1 MGFNKILI
9 ILLMISSV
17 MLTGCTS
24 INLKYFSA
32 GTNSRGMLEG
42 NFDLVE
48 VDETTKI
55 KDEVDE
61 TTTGEDSLI
70 KNTNKGTSIDDDD
83 DANNFYNQP
92 TGNTSKTPI
101 NTNNN
106 SSSTTTNNNNSS
118 TTTTNNNNSS
128 TTTTTNNNNSTTNN
142 KNKSKHKNANVGD
155 IDNGVVPQVK

>member
-9 ILLMISSV
+9 VLLMISSV

-24 INLKYFSA
+24 INLKYFSV

-42 NFDLVE
+42 NFDLVD

-55 KDEVDE
+55 KDEADE

-70 KNTNKGTSIDDDD
+70 KNTNKGTSIDDDE

-92 TGNTSKTPI
+92 TGETSKTPI
-101 NTNNN
+101 NTNTNTNDSDNN
-106 SSSTTTNNNNSS
+106 DNDNDNDSSTTE
-118 TTTTNNNNSS
+118 
-128 TTTTTNNNNSTTNN
+128 
-142 KNKSKHKNANVGD
+142 NKSKSANVGEAS
-155 IDNGVVPQVK
+155 NGVVPQVK

>member
-9 ILLMISSV
+9 VLLMISSV

-24 INLKYFSA
+24 INLKYFSV

-42 NFDLVE
+42 NFDLVD

-55 KDEVDE
+55 KDEADE

-70 KNTNKGTSIDDDD
+70 KNTNKGTSIDDDE

-92 TGNTSKTPI
+92 TGETSKTPI
-101 NTNNN
+101 NTNTNTNDSDNN
-106 SSSTTTNNNNSS
+106 DNDNDNDSSTTE
-118 TTTTNNNNSS
+118 
-128 TTTTTNNNNSTTNN
+128 
-142 KNKSKHKNANVGD
+142 NKSKSADVGD

>member
-9 ILLMISSV
+9 MLLMISSV

-61 TTTGEDSLI
+61 TTAGEDSLI

-101 NTNNN
+101 NTNTNNNNNSSSTSTNSNNN
-106 SSSTTTNNNNSS
+106 SSSTTTNNNNS
-118 TTTTNNNNSS
+118 TTNS
-128 TTTTTNNNNSTTNN
+128 

>member
-9 ILLMISSV
+9 MLLMISSV

-61 TTTGEDSLI
+61 TTAGEDSLI

-101 NTNNN
+101 NTNTNSNNNSSSSSTNNNN
-106 SSSTTTNNNNSS
+106 SSSTTTNNNN
-118 TTTTNNNNSS
+118 
-128 TTTTTNNNNSTTNN
+128 NSTTNS

>member
-9 ILLMISSV
+9 ILLMVSSV

-70 KNTNKGTSIDDDD
+70 KNTNKGTSIDDDE

-101 NTNNN
+101 NTNTNN
-106 SSSTTTNNNNSS
+106 NNNNSSTTTNNNNSS
-118 TTTTNNNNSS
+118 TTTN
-128 TTTTTNNNNSTTNN
+128 NNNNSTTNSKNKN
-142 KNKSKHKNANVGD
+142 KNKSANVGD

>member
-9 ILLMISSV
+9 MLLMISSV

-101 NTNNN
+101 NTNTNN
-106 SSSTTTNNNNSS
+106 SNNSSTTTNNNNSS
-118 TTTTNNNNSS
+118 TNS
-128 TTTTTNNNNSTTNN
+128 

>member
-9 ILLMISSV
+9 MLLMISSV

-106 SSSTTTNNNNSS
+106 NSNNSS
-118 TTTTNNNNSS
+118 TTTTNNNSS
-128 TTTTTNNNNSTTNN
+128 TTTTTNNNNNSTTNN

>member
-9 ILLMISSV
+9 MLLMISSV

-70 KNTNKGTSIDDDD
+70 KNTNKGTSIDDDE

-101 NTNNN
+101 NRNTNNN
-106 SSSTTTNNNNSS
+106 NNNSSTTTNNNNSS
-118 TTTTNNNNSS
+118 TATNNS
-128 TTTTTNNNNSTTNN
+128 NSTTNSKNKN
-142 KNKSKHKNANVGD
+142 KNKSANVGD

>member
-106 SSSTTTNNNNSS
+106 NSNNSSSTTTNNNSS
-118 TTTTNNNNSS
+118 TITTTN
-128 TTTTTNNNNSTTNN
+128 NNNNSTTNN

>member
-9 ILLMISSV
+9 VLLMISSV

-24 INLKYFSA
+24 INLKYFSV

-42 NFDLVE
+42 NFDLVD

-55 KDEVDE
+55 KDEADE

-70 KNTNKGTSIDDDD
+70 KNTNKGTSIDDDE

-92 TGNTSKTPI
+92 TGETSKTPI
-101 NTNNN
+101 NTNTNTNDSDNN
-106 SSSTTTNNNNSS
+106 DNDNDNDSSTTE
-118 TTTTNNNNSS
+118 
-128 TTTTTNNNNSTTNN
+128 
-142 KNKSKHKNANVGD
+142 NKSKSANVGEAS
-155 IDNGVVPQVK
+155 NGIVPQVK

>member
-9 ILLMISSV
+9 MLLMISSV

-61 TTTGEDSLI
+61 TTAGEDSLI

-106 SSSTTTNNNNSS
+106 NSSTTTNNNNNSS
-118 TTTTNNNNSS
+118 TTTNNNSS

>member
-9 ILLMISSV
+9 ILLMVSSV

-70 KNTNKGTSIDDDD
+70 KNTNKGTSIDDDE

-101 NTNNN
+101 NTNTNN
-106 SSSTTTNNNNSS
+106 NNNNSS
-118 TTTTNNNNSS
+118 TTTNNSNSS
-128 TTTTTNNNNSTTNN
+128 TTTNNSNSTTNS
-142 KNKSKHKNANVGD
+142 KNKSKNKSANVGD

>member
-9 ILLMISSV
+9 MLLMISSV

-48 VDETTKI
+48 VDETTKL

-106 SSSTTTNNNNSS
+106 NSNNSS
-118 TTTTNNNNSS
+118 TTTTTNNNSS

>member
-9 ILLMISSV
+9 MLLMISSV

-61 TTTGEDSLI
+61 TTTGEDSLT
-70 KNTNKGTSIDDDD
+70 KNTNKGTSIDDDE

-92 TGNTSKTPI
+92 TGNITI
-101 NTNNN
+101 TNHQQQLIIVIQRL
-106 SSSTTTNNNNSS
+106 TAKIKVRIKVQTWET
-118 TTTTNNNNSS
+118 
-128 TTTTTNNNNSTTNN
+128 
-142 KNKSKHKNANVGD
+142 
-155 IDNGVVPQVK
+155 

>member
-9 ILLMISSV
+9 MLLMISSV

-101 NTNNN
+101 NTNTNN
-106 SSSTTTNNNNSS
+106 SNNSS
-118 TTTTNNNNSS
+118 TTTTNNNSS
-128 TTTTTNNNNSTTNN
+128 TNS

>member
-9 ILLMISSV
+9 MLLMISSV

-106 SSSTTTNNNNSS
+106 NSNNSS
-118 TTTTNNNNSS
+118 SATTNNNNSS
-128 TTTTTNNNNSTTNN
+128 TTTTTNNSSTTNN
-142 KNKSKHKNANVGD
+142 KNKSKHKSANVGD

>member
-106 SSSTTTNNNNSS
+106 SSSTTTTNNNSS
-118 TTTTNNNNSS
+118 TTTNNNSS
-128 TTTTTNNNNSTTNN
+128 TTTTTNNNNNSTTNN
-142 KNKSKHKNANVGD
+142 KNKSKHKSANVGD

>member
-9 ILLMISSV
+9 MLLMISSV

-70 KNTNKGTSIDDDD
+70 KNTNKGTSIDDDE

-101 NTNNN
+101 NTNTNNSNN
-106 SSSTTTNNNNSS
+106 SSSTTTNNNSS
-118 TTTTNNNNSS
+118 TTTNNS
-128 TTTTTNNNNSTTNN
+128 NSTTNS
-142 KNKSKHKNANVGD
+142 KNKSKNKSANVGD

>member
-9 ILLMISSV
+9 MLLMISSV

-42 NFDLVE
+42 NLDLVE

-61 TTTGEDSLI
+61 DTTGDDSLI
-70 KNTNKGTSIDDDD
+70 KNTNKGT
-83 DANNFYNQP
+83 
-92 TGNTSKTPI
+92 
-101 NTNNN
+101 
-106 SSSTTTNNNNSS
+106 
-118 TTTTNNNNSS
+118 
-128 TTTTTNNNNSTTNN
+128 
-142 KNKSKHKNANVGD
+142 
-155 IDNGVVPQVK
+155 

>member
-24 INLKYFSA
+24 INLKYFSV

-106 SSSTTTNNNNSS
+106 NSNNSSSTTTNNNSS
-118 TTTTNNNNSS
+118 TITTTN
-128 TTTTTNNNNSTTNN
+128 NNNNSTTNN

>member
-9 ILLMISSV
+9 MLLMISSV

-106 SSSTTTNNNNSS
+106 NSNNSSSTTTNNNN
-118 TTTTNNNNSS
+118 NSS
-128 TTTTTNNNNSTTNN
+128 STTTNNNNSTTNN

>member
-9 ILLMISSV
+9 VLLMISSV

-24 INLKYFSA
+24 INLKYFSV

-42 NFDLVE
+42 NFDLVD

-55 KDEVDE
+55 KDEADE

-70 KNTNKGTSIDDDD
+70 KNTNKGTSIDDDE

-92 TGNTSKTPI
+92 TGETSKTPI
-101 NTNNN
+101 NTNTNTNDSDNN
-106 SSSTTTNNNNSS
+106 DNDNDNDNDSSTTE
-118 TTTTNNNNSS
+118 
-128 TTTTTNNNNSTTNN
+128 
-142 KNKSKHKNANVGD
+142 NKSKSADVGD
-155 IDNGVVPQVK
+155 INNGVVPQVK